1 MNEKGHATRDDSLRI
16 GITENDPTRN
26 VSEAHI
32 GTGKKVGLYGCGLLL
47 LGLVIVAVIIFV
59 TGVYVPFEGTEGV
72 GP

>member
-1 MNEKGHATRDDSLRI
+1 MNERGDPTKDDSPRT
-16 GITENDPTRN
+16 GTTEDDQKHGGSDSP
-26 VSEAHI
+26 I

-47 LGLVIVAVIIFV
+47 LGLVIVAVILFL